1 MNQLH
6 ISMRL
11 FFVLLFSLG
20 VRLAVAQDVN
30 FIKIYHPF
38 INKAELLVVDNNYN
52 EALETYQKAFAA
64 VPRGFMKDYFNAA
77 VCATY
82 LTLVASYMI

>member
-1 MNQLH
+1 
-6 ISMRL
+6 MRL

-52 EALETYQKAFAA
+52 EALETY
-64 VPRGFMKDYFNAA
+64 
-77 VCATY
+77 
-82 LTLVASYMI
+82 